1 MYQHQR
7 GIVFGVAFLLASGA
21 MAQVDEVP
29 VGAENEAI
37 APVDVPAMPDQDFIH
52 AVAEQM
58 PEFPGGE
65 QAMLTFLAKNTR
77 YPTDVCVGGVVYV
90 SFVVERDGSLSNVS
104 VLRGVVPVVDQEA
117 LRVIKAMPR
126 WKPGMQGGKVVR
138 VKYAMPIRFSL
149 R

>member
-1 MYQHQR
+1 M
-7 GIVFGVAFLLASGA
+7 
-21 MAQVDEVP
+21 
-29 VGAENEAI
+29 
-37 APVDVPAMPDQDFIH
+37 
-52 AVAEQM
+52 
-58 PEFPGGE
+58 
-65 QAMLTFLAKNTR
+65 
-77 YPTDVCVGGVVYV
+77 YV

>member
-77 YPTDVCVGGVVYV
+77 
-90 SFVVERDGSLSNVS
+90 
-104 VLRGVVPVVDQEA
+104 
-117 LRVIKAMPR
+117 
-126 WKPGMQGGKVVR
+126 
-138 VKYAMPIRFSL
+138 
-149 R
+149 